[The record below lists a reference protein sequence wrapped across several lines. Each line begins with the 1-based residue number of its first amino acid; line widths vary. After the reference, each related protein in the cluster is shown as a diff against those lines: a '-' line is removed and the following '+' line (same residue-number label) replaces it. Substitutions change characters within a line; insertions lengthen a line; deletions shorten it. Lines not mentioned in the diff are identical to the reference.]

1 MSMRIQNLIPALFL
15 ATFIVVLFLWFFTHT
30 DFRIIFAAGFLSSAA
45 FVTSICVVALPAG
58 YIRRINLLLTLIILV
73 LGILLLV
80 YPASI
85 GFSLT
90 AIPAIVAVAIELCLW
105 EVAVA
110 SGLYRGKSAAFPL
123 LAGIVFFISLICSLA
138 IGTSLALSSTA
149 LLITVVLALLGIL
162 FGYKKEFD
170 LSKTARY
177 EDQSTYDPKA

>member
-1 MSMRIQNLIPALFL
+1 MRIQNLIPALFL
-15 ATFIVVLFLWFFTHT
+15 AAFIAVIFLWFFTNT
-30 DFRIIFAAGFLSSAA
+30 DFRIVFAAGFLSSAA
-45 FVTSICVVALPAG
+45 FVTSICCVALPAG
-58 YIRRINLLLTLIILV
+58 YIRRVNLFLTLIVVV
-73 LGILLLV
+73 LGLLLFI

-85 GFSLT
+85 SFSLT

-110 SGLYRGKSAAFPL
+110 SALYKGRTAAIPL
-123 LAGIVFFISLICSLA
+123 LAGIVFFASLACSLSLGA
-138 IGTSLALSSTA
+138 SLALTSTA

-170 LSKTARY
+170 LNRTAEY